1 MTRTRISNIAS
12 AAFAAVTLALMADHA
27 SADPSAPH
35 GSHSPLPPTVT
46 VTGAASASVPTDRLQ
61 AWLRAEVD
69 NADPAAAANAVNS
82 AMAKA
87 LARIK
92 GVPAVKPTTSGYSTQ
107 QIVEKGKPTRWRV
120 AQSLTLDSGDFAAMG
135 TLVGK
140 LQDEDGLLVSGMSFS
155 LSSEAR
161 RRAEE
166 TLTLEAIHSWQERAQ
181 RAAQGLGF
189 SQWRPGHV
197 TVQTGDI
204 ARPYPVMRAQAAMLG
219 AAPVPLEAGSVD
231 VTVTVTGDAILGDPV
246 PPR

>member
-1 MTRTRISNIAS
+1 MIRIPTSNP
-12 AAFAAVTLALMADHA
+12 AFAALAAAILSMAAGNAVADATSPHRSPA
-27 SADPSAPH
+27 SMQ
-35 GSHSPLPPTVT
+35 PTVT

-61 AWLRAEVD
+61 AWLRAEIDHV
-69 NADPAAAANAVNS
+69 DPAAAASAVNT
-82 AMAKA
+82 AMARA

-92 GVPAVKPTTSGYSTQ
+92 SVPAVKATTSGYSTQ
-107 QIVEKGKPTRWRV
+107 QITEKGKPTRWRV

-135 TLVGK
+135 PLVGK
-140 LQDEDGLLVSGMSFS
+140 LQDDDGLLVSGKSFS

-166 TLTLEAIHSWQERAQ
+166 TLTLEAIRSWQERAQ

-197 TVQTGDI
+197 TVQTGDT
-204 ARPYPVMRAQAAMLG
+204 ARPYPVMRAQSAMLG
-219 AAPVPLEAGSVD
+219 AAPVPLEPGSVD
-231 VTVTVTGDAILGDPV
+231 VTITVIGDAILGDPA